1 MKQILAIIACL
12 VVMNAG
18 AQTTKKP
25 TTVKKPTTTATPAVK
40 LKNLTDSA
48 SYAMGVSMAN
58 FYAQQGISNINSAL
72 VAQAIRDVYAKK
84 KTNIT
89 EAQANEIIMEL
100 MQQAQMI
107 KVKPAI
113 AASQK
118 FLEAN
123 KKRPGVKTTASGLQY
138 EVITEGTGP
147 KPTAA
152 DEVTVNYA
160 GTLIDGTE
168 FDNSYKRGQPIS
180 FNLGGVIK
188 GWTEGL
194 QLMPVGSKY
203 KFYIPSE
210 LGYGLHGTGPIPG
223 GSALIFEVELVGIKG
238 K

>member
-1 MKQILAIIACL
+1 MKKILFVALCL
-12 VVMNAG
+12 AVLKAD
-18 AQTTKKP
+18 AQKTKP
-25 TTVKKPTTTATPAVK
+25 APVKKPVATTPP

-48 SYAMGVSMAN
+48 SYAMGVSMAT
-58 FYAQQGISNINSAL
+58 FYAQQGVQNINPAL
-72 VAQAIRDVYAKK
+72 VSQAIRDVYAKK
-84 KTNIT
+84 NLAISD
-89 EAQANEIIMEL
+89 AQCNDIIMKL
-100 MQQAQMI
+100 MDNRQQE
-107 KVKPAI
+107 KLKPSI
-113 AASQK
+113 AASKK

-123 KKRPGVKTTASGLQY
+123 KKRPGVKTTESGLQY

-152 DEVTVNYA
+152 DEVTVNYV
-160 GTLIDGTE
+160 GTLMDGTE

-188 GWTEGL
+188 GWTEGV

-203 KFYIPSE
+203 KFYIPYE

-223 GSALIFEVELVGIKG
+223 AATLVFEVELLSIKG